1 MSPVVI
7 DCYYKA
13 TRKEAKMNKTLENM
27 TIAELQA
34 AWEVTYNYYLVT
46 SSESAKSELDAISAQ
61 FAIRVNA

>member
-1 MSPVVI
+1 
-7 DCYYKA
+7 
-13 TRKEAKMNKTLENM
+13 MNKTLENM